1 MTKWLFVA
9 KIRTIRQ
16 LGDIN
21 QKAEA
26 ASQVEKMVSE
36 RELSLFLSRNPHI
49 DLREEIAEMKS
60 EIVELCQ
67 RISDISYEC
76 YVIHIYYIIFKLQTL
91 RKEKLFL
98 TEKLTESQSENEKLR
113 QEYES
118 TKQQAM
124 QSQKEY
130 NTVK

>member
-16 LGDIN
+16 LGDTN